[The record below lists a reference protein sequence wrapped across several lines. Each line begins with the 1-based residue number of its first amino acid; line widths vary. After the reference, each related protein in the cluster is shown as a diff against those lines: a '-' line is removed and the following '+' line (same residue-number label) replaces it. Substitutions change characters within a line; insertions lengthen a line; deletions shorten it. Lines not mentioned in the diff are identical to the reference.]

1 MILHDFRCQDC
12 GSLFEELLR
21 SSQETSNVTCPQCQS
36 KQVKQLLSAVKG
48 RVAGSDDSAPAG
60 LSGCSPAAGF
70 S

>member
-48 RVAGSDDSAPAG
+48 RVAGS
-60 LSGCSPAAGF
+60 
-70 S
+70 